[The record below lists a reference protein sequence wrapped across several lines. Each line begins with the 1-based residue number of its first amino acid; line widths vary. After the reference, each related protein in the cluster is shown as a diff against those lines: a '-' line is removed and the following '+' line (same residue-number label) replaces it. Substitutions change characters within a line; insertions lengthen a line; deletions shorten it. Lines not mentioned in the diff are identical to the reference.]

1 MADIET
7 DTPAQNNTEPAQSQ
21 VTDVNG
27 AGTDSGTVTSANT
40 AAPQT
45 LAAGTGTEGNQATE
59 PKATESQTPETYD
72 FSKSMP
78 EGFVADEETTKAFS
92 DIARGLNLSNDQAN
106 QLAAFGMRYA
116 EQMTQAYEQAQAQ
129 QQAQWADETKKA
141 LGAKF
146 NDELGY
152 VGTAVDKLET
162 LVPGFRKALNVGGIG
177 NRVEIIK
184 ALAEVGRMVAEDP
197 AGALSPNP
205 EQSAMAKLYPNTD
218 FSKYK

>member
-1 MADIET
+1 MADPEMN
-7 DTPAQNNTEPAQSQ
+7 TPAPNNTEPAQSQ
-21 VTDVNG
+21 VAGANG
-27 AGTDSGTVTSANT
+27 TGTDSGTATSANA

-45 LAAGTGTEGNQATE
+45 LAAGTGKEDNQPTE
-59 PKATESQTPETYD
+59 PKKAEPQAPEAYD

-78 EGFVADEETTKAFS
+78 EGFVADEDTTKAFS
-92 DIARGLNLSNDQAN
+92 DIAHGLNLSNDQAN
-106 QLAAFGMRYA
+106 QLASFGMKYA
-116 EQMTQAYEQAQAQ
+116 EQMTQAYEQAQVQ
-129 QQAQWADETKKA
+129 QQAQWAEETKKA

-162 LVPGFRKALNVGGIG
+162 LVPGFRQALNVGGIG
-177 NRVEIIK
+177 NKVEIVK